1 MRKYRIVAETNKRGV
16 TFYTPQYKDLL
27 FWKNWLKGVAIDTF
41 CNISFNTYG
50 EALSYIHRDIEN
62 EKEKKDREI
71 IVRNYIYV

>member
-1 MRKYRIVAETNKRGV
+1 MEAYMNEE
-16 TFYTPQYKDLL
+16 
-27 FWKNWLKGVAIDTF
+27 LKGVAIDTF